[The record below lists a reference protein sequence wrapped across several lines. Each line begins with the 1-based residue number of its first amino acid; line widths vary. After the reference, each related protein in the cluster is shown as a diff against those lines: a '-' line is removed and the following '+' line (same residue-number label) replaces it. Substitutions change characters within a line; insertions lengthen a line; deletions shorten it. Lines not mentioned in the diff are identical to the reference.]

1 MGPAQV
7 GPLAGAM
14 GLHPSQTDVAITLLS
29 QRACVGDPLAQR
41 IMADHWQRQAAM
53 SEGSGY
59 RYLDRSPAT
68 YEQPSPPQRDFS
80 RVVVAGI
87 SLDTVEQAQ
96 NSLYVFHN
104 LCARTGT
111 PLSGGT
117 PQQDKALGQLVDL
130 WCEKNI
136 RIVTALRS
144 NFPRGGSG
152 VDKLRLVEQLFI
164 NPKVLQRDQKP
175 EAAVA
180 AFDFGQMLG
189 GSGLDFHD
197 KAQQLRELTSRLPAA
212 VRGDDEYWIRRI
224 REEAGMEIMFYYAEV
239 LPNMAECDG
248 DVTQASAASDWL
260 IFLRVMA
267 AAIDRSRRAAKP
279 SPAQYWHV
287 PAHSGGNGLAPP
299 AQSEGSQDSPSH
311 SGGQRDAQGA
321 TTAGQPAANLHNAS
335 ASGEPPAN
343 QAAAG
348 EEGWL
353 ADFRELAEQLGL
365 EPPTLR
371 FHSLPPAGAALAE
384 DSMREAGEAL
394 LRGWPELQLHGH
406 QPPPATAAEL
416 SAPAGQ
422 VSSGDPRQAPCQV
435 AAQFPV
441 AVDQEHRLPAVSSEC
456 CNRLSDFP
464 V

>member
-1 MGPAQV
+1 
-7 GPLAGAM
+7 
-14 GLHPSQTDVAITLLS
+14 
-29 QRACVGDPLAQR
+29 
-41 IMADHWQRQAAM
+41 
-53 SEGSGY
+53 
-59 RYLDRSPAT
+59 
-68 YEQPSPPQRDFS
+68 
-80 RVVVAGI
+80 
-87 SLDTVEQAQ
+87 
-96 NSLYVFHN
+96 
-104 LCARTGT
+104 
-111 PLSGGT
+111 
-117 PQQDKALGQLVDL
+117 
-130 WCEKNI
+130 
-136 RIVTALRS
+136 
-144 NFPRGGSG
+144 
-152 VDKLRLVEQLFI
+152 
-164 NPKVLQRDQKP
+164 
-175 EAAVA
+175 
-180 AFDFGQMLG
+180 
-189 GSGLDFHD
+189 
-197 KAQQLRELTSRLPAA
+197 
-212 VRGDDEYWIRRI
+212 
-224 REEAGMEIMFYYAEV
+224 MEIMFYYAEV

-279 SPAQYWHV
+279 SPAQDWHV

-394 LRGWPELQLHGH
+394 LRGWPELQLHDH

-435 AAQFPV
+435 AAQIPV
-441 AVDQEHRLPAVSSEC
+441 AVDQQHRRPAVSSER
-456 CNRLSDFP
+456 CNRLSEGVEQGGGCHQP
-464 V
+464 PPATAAELSAPAG

>member
-1 MGPAQV
+1 MADQHDPDTVGPSSPLFGFCSSDVVSAIPHGSKGVPSRASTTQHSTAQHGSSSDHVTDQQTVFGTNGEEQGASTRPPTATADPGRVQPAASPAYTAYAQPQRPDAPHRFSAHEYQQHTGYHQAQMSPQQFSGFDQMNLAGHPQQPPWYPPASVQRPPGTPAGQGEWNSIQQFPSYPPPYQHPPMGPAPV
-7 GPLAGAM
+7 GPLAAPM
-14 GLHPSQTDVAITLLS
+14 GLHPSQTDAALSVLS
-29 QRACVGDPLAQR
+29 QRALVGDPLAQR

-68 YEQPSPPQRDFS
+68 YDQPPPPQRDFS

-239 LPNMAECDG
+239 LPKMAECDR

-267 AAIDRSRRAAKP
+267 AAIDR
-279 SPAQYWHV
+279 
-287 PAHSGGNGLAPP
+287 
-299 AQSEGSQDSPSH
+299 
-311 SGGQRDAQGA
+311 
-321 TTAGQPAANLHNAS
+321 
-335 ASGEPPAN
+335 
-343 QAAAG
+343 
-348 EEGWL
+348 
-353 ADFRELAEQLGL
+353 
-365 EPPTLR
+365 
-371 FHSLPPAGAALAE
+371 
-384 DSMREAGEAL
+384 
-394 LRGWPELQLHGH
+394 
-406 QPPPATAAEL
+406 
-416 SAPAGQ
+416 
-422 VSSGDPRQAPCQV
+422 
-435 AAQFPV
+435 
-441 AVDQEHRLPAVSSEC
+441 
-456 CNRLSDFP
+456 
-464 V
+464 